1 MPSRV
6 PALARST
13 HPGPAVAVTV
23 VTLLLA
29 IGAGLEVWRIVLV
42 TLAVGLNQL
51 SVGLSNDWLD
61 AERDRAVGRTDK
73 PVASGAVSVA
83 LVRGAAF
90 ATLALALLSTA
101 PLGVPATLAHGVFLA
116 AAWAYNLGLK
126 STGFSLLPYLIAFGT
141 LPAIVTLAAS
151 EPAFPAWWACAAG
164 ALLGAAAHVA
174 NVLPDLDDD
183 ARTGVQGF
191 VHRLPLGAAG
201 LLLWLALLGAA
212 ALVAFGDPPPRVPA
226 VVGLGIVVALAV
238 AGIARLSRGDTARVL
253 FRLVMVAAVVIVISL
268 AFGGASLLS

>member
-6 PALARST
+6 SALARST

-29 IGAGLEVWRIVLV
+29 VGAGLEVWRTVLV

-61 AERDRAVGRTDK
+61 ADRDRAVGRTDK
-73 PVASGAVSVA
+73 PVASGAVGVGA
-83 LVRGAAF
+83 VRAAAF
-90 ATLALALLSTA
+90 ATLALALLFTS
-101 PLGVPATLAHGVFLA
+101 PLGLPATLAHALFLA
-116 AAWAYNLGLK
+116 AAWAYNLGVK
-126 STGFSLLPYLIAFGT
+126 STAFSMLPYLIAFGT
-141 LPAIVTLAAS
+141 LPAIVTLSAS
-151 EPAFPAWWACAAG
+151 EPALPAWWACAAG

-174 NVLPDLDDD
+174 NVLPDRDDD
-183 ARTGVQGF
+183 ARTGVRGF

-226 VVGLGIVVALAV
+226 VVGFGIVLALAV
-238 AGIARLSRGDTARVL
+238 AGIARLARGDTGRVL